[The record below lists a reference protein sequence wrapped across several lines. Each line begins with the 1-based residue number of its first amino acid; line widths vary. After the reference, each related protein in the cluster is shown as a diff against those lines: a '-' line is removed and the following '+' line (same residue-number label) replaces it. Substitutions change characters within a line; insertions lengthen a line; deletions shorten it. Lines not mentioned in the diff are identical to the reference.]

1 MSQQTTIQTVL
12 DHPLVPVFYNAS
24 PDISLGVFKACYAGG
39 IRAFEF
45 TNRGANALQTFKLL
59 QEELKNFE
67 GYILGAGTVLKDT
80 DAIAFIEAGASF
92 IVSPCFIET
101 VADVCYQYKIPYMP
115 GCMTVKEVFYA
126 TEAGC
131 DVIKVF
137 PGEVLGTL
145 FVKAVK
151 AVLPNVKLMITGG
164 VSPTRDS
171 ITLWFQAG
179 ASAVGLGSQ
188 LFKSDLLEKGNYQA
202 IEEAV
207 GDCFKYLEKV

>member
-1 MSQQTTIQTVL
+1 MSQATTIQKVL
-12 DHPLVPVFYNAS
+12 DFPLVPVFYHANPQVA
-24 PDISLGVFKACYAGG
+24 LGVFEACYAGG

-45 TNRGANALQTFKLL
+45 TNRGANALETFKV
-59 QEELKNFE
+59 LKQQLPHFLD
-67 GYILGAGTVLKDT
+67 YIIGAGTILKDS
-80 DAIAFIEAGASF
+80 DAEAFIEAGASF

-101 VADVCYQYKIPYMP
+101 VSDVCYQNKIPYMP

-131 DVIKVF
+131 EVIKVF
-137 PGEVLGTL
+137 PGEVLGTA

-151 AVLPNVKLMITGG
+151 AVLPQVKLMITGG
-164 VSPTRDS
+164 VSANRES
-171 ITLWFQAG
+171 ITSWFQAG

-188 LFKSDLLEKGNYQA
+188 LFKPELLEKENYKA

-207 GDCFKYLEKV
+207 AHCFTYLK